1 MLTRGRMNGTQ
12 PLAVALA
19 LSAFVLLS
27 GCATIQATAPDEPSA
42 GRVEPA
48 KAVEV
53 ASVEGITEYRLP
65 NGLRFLLFPD
75 RSKQQI
81 TVNITYMVGSRHE
94 GYGETG
100 MAHLLEH
107 LVFKG
112 STDHPNIDD
121 ELSEHGA
128 FANGTT
134 WFDRTNYYE
143 TFPASVD
150 NLNWALDLESDR
162 MVNSFI
168 AAEDLESEMTVVRNE
183 WEAGENAPSSV
194 LVDRVL
200 STAFLW
206 HNYGNSTIGARSDIE
221 NVPIDRLQAFYRKY
235 YQPDNAV
242 LVVAGRF
249 DPQQAVAM
257 IEEKFGTIPRPERTG
272 ANQLFPTYTAEP
284 AQDGERTVTLRRVG
298 DVQLAVAAY
307 HIPAGS
313 HEEYAA
319 VDVLTHV
326 LGTEPAGRL
335 YRNLVEPGLAASA
348 SAFALQLGEPGVLL
362 ASAEVRKDGSLTDAT
377 QAMLEALHGV
387 VEAAPTD
394 DEIQRAKT
402 EYTASFDLSFNN
414 PQSIALEL
422 SEWAAMGDWRLLFLH
437 RDRIAQVTP
446 ESVRQAAKKYLVPSN
461 RTIGYYYPTDTADGA
476 PARAVIPETPDVS
489 ALVADYQGRAAIAE
503 GEAFEPTA
511 ANIERRTQKLTL
523 SSDIAVALLPKE
535 NRGDAVSYAYE
546 FRHGTEAA
554 LAGKSTAASFA
565 GSMLT
570 RGTTERSRQEI
581 LDELDR
587 LKVRGNLAGDAT
599 SVGGSGTTVRENL
612 PAGLHLLGELLR
624 QPAFDPRE
632 FELLREESVASL
644 EAALSEP
651 GALASNAL
659 SRHIGSRY
667 AEDHVLYT
675 PTLNEQIGRYETV
688 TVDEA
693 KDFWASF
700 YGAEGGT
707 VAIVG
712 DFDPNEIVAVLEQV
726 FADWEAPEAYQRVAV
741 PYEDVA
747 ALAVDVETP
756 DKSNAFMFA
765 AQVMQMKDDHPDYPA
780 LLLADYMLGGGFLN
794 SRLPKRIR
802 QQDGLSYGVGS
813 QLTADA
819 LDDIGQF
826 FTYAIFAPENADKVV
841 AAFKE
846 EMARAL
852 DSGFTDEEVEAAKR
866 GYLDSAQNARANDLT
881 VAGQL
886 ASNLFLDRSMD
897 FVAKQEAAIA
907 ALTADDILAALQRH
921 IDVDR
926 ISIFRAGDF
935 ANKLA
940 K

>member
-1 MLTRGRMNGTQ
+1 MKATL
-12 PLAVALA
+12 LA
-19 LSAFVLLS
+19 LRVLVFL
-27 GCATIQATAPDEPSA
+27 GACATIQATAQDESTA
-42 GRVEPA
+42 SEAAPA
-48 KAVEV
+48 KAVQV

-150 NLNWALDLESDR
+150 NLDWALDLESDR

-168 AAEDLESEMTVVRNE
+168 AAQDLESEMTVVRNE

-200 STAFLW
+200 ATAYLW

-221 NVPIDRLQAFYRKY
+221 NVPLDRLQAFYRKY

-249 DPQQAVAM
+249 DPEQAIAM
-257 IEEKFGTIPRPERTG
+257 IEAKFGAIPRPDRSG
-272 ANQLFPTYTAEP
+272 ANQLFATYTAEP

-307 HIPAGS
+307 HVPAGS
-313 HEEYAA
+313 HEDFAA

-326 LGTEPAGRL
+326 LGTAPAGRL
-335 YRNLVEPGLAASA
+335 YKNLVEPGLAASA
-348 SAFALQLGEPGVLL
+348 SAFAFQLGEPGVLL
-362 ASAEVRKDGSLTDAT
+362 ASAEVRKDGRLTNAT
-377 QAMLEALHGV
+377 AAMLAALHGIA
-387 VEAAPTD
+387 EEPPTAE
-394 DEIQRAKT
+394 EIERAQT
-402 EYTASFDLSFNN
+402 EYVANFDLSFNN
-414 PQSIALEL
+414 PQSIALQL

-446 ESVRQAAKKYLVPSN
+446 GDVLEAAKQYLKPSN
-461 RTIGYYYPTDTADGA
+461 RTLGYYYPTDEV
-476 PARAVIPETPDVS
+476 PPRAVIPETPDVN
-489 ALVADYQGRAAIAE
+489 ALVADYQGRQALAE
-503 GEAFEPTA
+503 GEAFEPTPT
-511 ANIERRTQKLTL
+511 NIERRTQKLTL
-523 SSDIAVALLPKE
+523 SSGIEVALLPKE
-535 NRGDAVSYAYE
+535 NRGDAVSYTYQ

-565 GSMLT
+565 ASMLI

-587 LKVRGNLAGDAT
+587 LKIRGDLSGGALATRGTA
-599 SVGGSGTTVRENL
+599 TTVRENL
-612 PAGLHLLGELLR
+612 PAALRLLGELMR
-624 QPAFDPRE
+624 QPAFDATE
-632 FELLREESVASL
+632 FELLREESVAAL
-644 EAALSEP
+644 ESQLSEP
-651 GALASNAL
+651 APLASNAL
-659 SRHIGSRY
+659 NRHVGSRY

-675 PTLNEQIGRYETV
+675 PTLKEQIARFETA
-688 TVDEA
+688 TAGEA

-707 VAIVG
+707 MAIVG
-712 DFDPNEIVAVLEQV
+712 DFDPNEIVPVLEQV
-726 FADWEAPEAYQRVAV
+726 FADWRAPEAYQRVAV
-741 PYEDVA
+741 TYEDVP
-747 ALAVDVETP
+747 ALAVDIETP
-756 DKSNAFMFA
+756 DKSNAYLFA
-765 AQVMQMKDDHPDYPA
+765 AQVIQMKDDHPDYPA
-780 LLLADYMLGGGFLN
+780 LLLANYMLGGGFLN
-794 SRLPKRIR
+794 SRLATRIR
-802 QQDGLSYGVGS
+802 QQDGLSYGVRS
-813 QLTADA
+813 QLSAGA
-819 LDDIGQF
+819 IDDVGQF
-826 FTYAIFAPENADKVV
+826 FAYAIFAPENANKVV
-841 AAFKE
+841 TAFKE
-846 EMARAL
+846 EIARAL
-852 DSGFTDEEVEAAKR
+852 DSGFTADEVEAAKR
-866 GYLDSAQNARANDLT
+866 GFLDSAQNARTNDLA

-886 ASNLFLDRSMD
+886 AGNLFLDRTMD
-897 FVAKQEAAIA
+897 FVAQQEADIA
-907 ALTADDILAALQRH
+907 ALTPEHILAALKRH

-926 ISIFRAGDF
+926 ISLFRAGDF

-940 K
+940 E